1 MRFGECV
8 HNNLAWSKPN
18 LSITL
23 WSCVPPITG
32 QIQSR
37 TAPPPTS
44 GPENRVVNM
53 ENISKSTQIQPKRAI
68 MAYGLPMQLSG
79 AVGPTNTIK
88 SHLGSDCFWC
98 WSHVVFANTA
108 DSGIAPRK
116 WPGLKKGILPVLG
129 RKEPIC
135 WSRLD
140 LSGFHP
146 ILMGV
151 TRTSCSVQEMLFI
164 RRCTKV
170 LLFCAGF

>member
-1 MRFGECV
+1 MKVSSDVQFVQQADCFFDVKRLVKQRLLDGCTRRIPRNVTGHVTVFNTGWHGCD
-8 HNNLAWSKPN
+8 W
-18 LSITL
+18 LSAITD
-23 WSCVPPITG
+23 
-32 QIQSR
+32 
-37 TAPPPTS
+37 PTC

-79 AVGPTNTIK
+79 ALGPTNTIK

-140 LSGFHP
+140 LSA
-146 ILMGV
+146 I
-151 TRTSCSVQEMLFI
+151 
-164 RRCTKV
+164 
-170 LLFCAGF
+170 